1 MLHELSRLLNQNN
14 SLEPEEMRRAAA
26 VLLERQ
32 FLFADNRRD
41 KSFYNTIIEH
51 EDYYSNLF
59 DALNYELKC
68 VRSTGYVGIV
78 PRSADTIVRLAKD
91 QSMLLLSLRVI
102 YEEHFQECR
111 LGDNSQAYTDSEAL
125 LTSYVTHTGAKRPL
139 LGRLREII
147 TMFSRQGIVE
157 KDEDDEKIIKFRI
170 RPSIREIV
178 TEGYLKT
185 LESYVG
191 IEDELDDVQLSESQE
206 ESLEETH

>member
-1 MLHELSRLLNQNN
+1 MLHELARLLNQNDT
-14 SLEPEEMRRAAA
+14 LEPEEMRHAAA

-41 KSFYNTIIEH
+41 KSCYNTVIEH
-51 EDYYSNLF
+51 QEYYSNLF
-59 DALNYELKC
+59 DAFNYELKC
-68 VRSTGYVGIV
+68 VRSAGYAGIV
-78 PRSADTIVRLAKD
+78 PKSTDTIVRLAKD

-147 TMFSRQGIVE
+147 TTFSRQGIVE

-170 RPSIREIV
+170 RPSIREVV
-178 TEGYLKT
+178 TEGYLKA
-185 LESYVG
+185 LENYVG
-191 IEDELDDVQLSESQE
+191 IDDEPDETPLSENLE
-206 ESLEETH
+206 DSLEEAY